1 MDVATIQI
9 KVDSRQVKSAEKDV
23 EQLGKTGVDT
33 SKKVNDSNEQMAKS
47 AGRAGSA
54 FKLMGAALAAVGA
67 GQVLSNIISQ
77 TNQFNKSVSE
87 LAAITGATGED
98 LKFYREQ
105 AALIG
110 QTTTLSASQAV
121 TAFQLIASAKPD
133 LLESKEALA
142 GVTAEAVTLAEAA
155 SIDLTDAAQTVGVS
169 LNQFGAGAE
178 EASRFVNVL
187 AAGSKFG
194 SSLIT
199 ETADALKNAGTAA
212 SLAGLSFEEANVGI
226 QLLAKGGLFAAEAG
240 TGFRQVLM
248 KLESEADDKFK
259 PSVVGLTVALENL
272 AAENMSLTDIMDMF
286 GAEAAKSAATMING
300 AESARI
306 LEQQLTGTQ
315 TATEQAAINFD
326 NLTGD
331 LMSMDSANEALAIT
345 IGQKLDPT
353 LRTVTQAVT
362 DFSVAA
368 ADFVKSD
375 QFLKYVDLAITGL
388 KILSLI
394 ISSQLIASLGASVIA
409 FGKAA
414 TAASLF
420 GKALTLM
427 GGPIGATALA
437 LFGLFEILEKVVGT
451 NTDNLR
457 RELDKV
463 AVEGIAP
470 LNSHIQE
477 LSQRQ
482 FELQTRID
490 ATTDSARYNSV
501 AAAELRRA
509 QNELE
514 AVTVSLSEAEDILA
528 EKLSVSRIGADL
540 STTATGALTSEI
552 EALQQSVEGGLTPAL
567 EDVNVETSNLSERIG
582 ESDSAMQGMTST
594 STAFVGP
601 IQQVTEATNEGTVAF
616 ELQKNM
622 LRNLQEDFGD
632 MIYNTLSDGK
642 IRFKDFFDSVVEG
655 FKRMVAELA
664 AQKIM
669 DAIFGDSGL
678 DGFLNKLSGGF
689 SSVISSIA
697 SGVGGVVSAATSA
710 VSSVASGAI
719 SAITGGA
726 IGGGGSAAAAQS
738 AIAAGTS
745 SMAANAAIGAAA
757 TGTAAAAG
765 SAAASQAAI
774 AAGTSTMAA
783 NAAAAA
789 GTTAAGGTAASGGIA
804 AAIKAGGAK
813 LGAALFNPVT
823 AAIAAAVAVG
833 HLVDSGGTPT
843 STAGLT
849 MAKTPGMDEGNI
861 FPMDEFE
868 SGFAPLGFKQNA
880 TNEQAETA
888 VKPLREID
896 AALTAMAKE
905 AGFDVDLGGHTFSGL
920 GVEGSGPGTVLGAF
934 VEEGRMKGARIDE
947 QLDNYAA
954 EWINAVG
961 ARNNI
966 PASELSRIIGDGTAA
981 GIVDRTAQ
989 EMAGILSVKN
999 NVGVMG
1005 PIGPEGM
1012 GGSDTTISI
1021 DGSHRDGLDM
1031 VPHDGYVAEL
1041 HAGERV
1047 QTADQARASDSVADE
1062 MSGLRQSIE
1071 EVMVA
1076 VARNTSK
1083 LYRLNDRWDKNGLP
1097 PVRA

>member
-23 EQLGKTGVDT
+23 EQLGKTGISA

-133 LLESKEALA
+133 LLASRDALA
-142 GVTAEAVTLAEAA
+142 AVTAEAVTLAEAA

-178 EASRFVNVL
+178 EAARFVNVL

-259 PSVVGLTVALENL
+259 PSMVGLTVALENL
-272 AAENMSLTDIMDMF
+272 AAENMSLTEIMDMF

-300 AESARI
+300 ADSARI
-306 LEQQLTGTQ
+306 LERQLTGTQ

-368 ADFVKSD
+368 AEFVQSD
-375 QFLKYVDLAITGL
+375 KFLKYVDLAITGL
-388 KILSLI
+388 KILSLV
-394 ISSQLIASLGASVIA
+394 ISSQLIASLGASVLA

-482 FELQTRID
+482 FELQKRID

-501 AAAELRRA
+501 AAAELLKA

-582 ESDSAMQGMTST
+582 ESDSAMQEMTST

-601 IQQVTEATNEGTVAF
+601 MQEVTEATEEGTVAF

-632 MIYNTLSDGK
+632 MIYRTLTDGK
-642 IRFKDFFDSVVEG
+642 LNFKSFFESVVEG
-655 FKRMVAELA
+655 FKKMVAELA

-669 DAIFGDSGL
+669 DAIFGTGGL
-678 DGFLNKLSGGF
+678 DGFLSKLSGGF

-697 SGVGGVVSAATSA
+697 SGIGGMVSSAASGIA
-710 VSSVASGAI
+710 GLVS
-719 SAITGGA
+719 
-726 IGGGGSAAAAQS
+726 GGGGAAAAQS

-745 SMAANAAIGAAA
+745 TMAS
-757 TGTAAAAG
+757 
-765 SAAASQAAI
+765 SAAA
-774 AAGTSTMAA
+774 
-783 NAAAAA
+783 
-789 GTTAAGGTAASGGIA
+789 AAGGTAAGGAAAGGAGATIAAGLTKAGAAISAGAAKALAVASNPVTLTIA
-804 AAIKAGGAK
+804 AAALAAKA
-813 LGAALFNPVT
+813 L
-823 AAIAAAVAVG
+823 
-833 HLVDSGGTPT
+833 DSGGTPT
-843 STAGLT
+843 SAAGIT
-849 MAKTPGMDEGNI
+849 MAKTAGMSDANV
-861 FPMDEFE
+861 FRVPEFE

-880 TNEQAETA
+880 TDEQAAAA
-888 VKPLREID
+888 VSPLRELD
-896 AALTAMAKE
+896 ATLTALAEE
-905 AGFDVDLGGHTFSGL
+905 AGYNVNLGGHTFSGL
-920 GVEGSGPGTVLGAF
+920 GVEGEGPGTFLG
-934 VEEGRMKGARIDE
+934 VSIEEGKQKGTSIED
-947 QLDNYAA
+947 QMDMYAK
-954 EWINAVG
+954 EWIYAVG
-961 ARNNI
+961 ARNGV
-966 PASELSRIIGDGTAA
+966 PQSELDDVVGGGDAA
-981 GIVDRTAQ
+981 GILQRSGEVLKGA
-989 EMAGILSVKN
+989 
-999 NVGVMG
+999 
-1005 PIGPEGM
+1005 
-1012 GGSDTTISI
+1012 I

-1071 EVMVA
+1071 DVMVA